1 MWDQRYSSDGYAYG
15 TKPNDFLMAM
25 SDRLPAGKVLCLA
38 EGEGRNAV
46 WLAEQGYQV
55 TAVDASEVGL
65 QKARQLAEMRGV
77 HITTLHAELEDFE
90 VEPQYWDAIISIFC
104 HLAPELRRKVH
115 HRCVQGL
122 RPDGLMLVE
131 AYTPAQLE
139 YKTGGPPS
147 SVMMM
152 DKTSISAELVG
163 LEFIHLLECEREIHE
178 GDFHHGMGAV
188 IQVLARKPGISSYQ
202 Y

>member
-1 MWDQRYSSDGYAYG
+1 MPMAQSQMI
-15 TKPNDFLMAM
+15 FFMAM

-77 HITTLHAELEDFE
+77 HITTLHADLADFE

-115 HRCVQGL
+115 HRCEQGL

-131 AYTPAQLE
+131 AYRSAQLE
-139 YKTGGPPS
+139 YKTGGPPLA
-147 SVMMM
+147 VMMM
-152 DKTSISAELVG
+152 DKNPISAELEG

-188 IQVLARKPGISSYQ
+188 IQVLARKPGISSSAILIES
-202 Y
+202 